1 MIVPGM
7 SHALPITLWPK
18 NIGAID
24 KHAHGAKSEGAR
36 RSISSYPT
44 KKPGVTRAL

>member
-24 KHAHGAKSEGAR
+24 KHAHGQKAKAHVDQ
-36 RSISSYPT
+36 Y
-44 KKPGVTRAL
+44 RAAPAILQKSRE